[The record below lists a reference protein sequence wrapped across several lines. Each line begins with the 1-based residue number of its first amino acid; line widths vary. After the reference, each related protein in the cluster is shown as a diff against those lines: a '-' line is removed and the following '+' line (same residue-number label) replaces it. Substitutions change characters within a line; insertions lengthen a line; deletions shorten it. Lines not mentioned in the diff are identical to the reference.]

1 MTSSHQVYSDRTSKI
16 CDIGDA
22 HGVAI
27 LSKAAGLDVEYV
39 PFRHAPLLDNEIR
52 IRVTDSGLCQSDAF
66 MMKNAWG
73 ISAFPL
79 VAGHE
84 ILGIVTH
91 IGEKVT
97 KFQVGDRVGQEPLK
111 DSCEHC
117 HDCMLGFTN
126 VCSQNRFTIGQEFG
140 GFATSFQSR
149 ANNFT
154 KIPDIIPGSA
164 APLMCAGT
172 TVYSPLSRDLSPG
185 MKVGI
190 IGVGGLGHLGIMY
203 ANKMGC
209 EVTAISTSLDK
220 EAEAKSFGAHHFLVS
235 KDLEAVKNAERTLDY
250 ILDTATVYSLD
261 MSTTLLKPRGVVN
274 IVGAPDDPKHHSFNA
289 FSAVSKNLTIKGS
302 AAGSR
307 LETEKMIEF
316 SARHSVYPKSEVYK
330 FSDFNLAL
338 DSLARGIPRAP
349 RYRAVLETASFFE
362 NFTPSN

>member
-1 MTSSHQVYSDRTSKI
+1 MASSHQLGDRTSKV

-27 LSKAAGLDVEYV
+27 ISKVAGLDVEFV

-52 IRVTDSGLCQSDAF
+52 IRVTDSGLCQSDSF
-66 MMKNAWG
+66 MMKNGWG
-73 ISAFPL
+73 MSVFPM

-84 ILGIVTH
+84 IFGVVTH
-91 IGEKVT
+91 VGEKVT
-97 KFQVGDRVGQEPLK
+97 KYQVGDRVGHGPQK
-111 DSCEHC
+111 DSCEQC
-117 HDCMLGFTN
+117 YDCMLGFTN
-126 VCSQNRFTIGQEFG
+126 ICSQSRFTIGQEFG

-154 KIPDIIPGSA
+154 KIPDAIPGSA

-172 TVYSPLSRDLSPG
+172 TVFSPLSRDLSPG
-185 MKVGI
+185 MKVGV

-220 EAEAKSFGAHHFLVS
+220 EAEARLFGAHHFLVS
-235 KDLEAVKNAERTLDY
+235 KDSKAVNSAERTLDY
-250 ILDTATVYSLD
+250 ILDTATAYSLD
-261 MSTTLLKPRGVVN
+261 ISTTLLKPRGIVN
-274 IVGAPDDPKHHSFNA
+274 IVGAPENPEHHNFNA

-330 FSDFNLAL
+330 FSDFNLAM
-338 DSLARGIPRAP
+338 DSLAKSIPRAP